1 LPTLTHSTHSKNVTT
16 GNKTPHKKRLAEK
29 DKNKTH
35 TRQRNKGHSM
45 SNNWSNHDVPDFL
58 QVGEE
63 VLPLVIRRH
72 QRAKRICLRY
82 NPTDHAISLTLPRHT
97 RVSDGLS
104 FLMLKSEWLIETLRD
119 MPTQKQIKPGVV
131 IPLLGKRVRIKHDPS
146 LARKWIVKDDIL
158 YVAGP
163 RDEFAERVTEA
174 LKKIASTTLTN
185 LATRDAVRIGRRVAR
200 VSVRDTR
207 SRWGSCS
214 STARLSFSYR
224 LIFAPKEVMEYV
236 VAHEVA
242 HLRHM
247 NHSTAFWN
255 CVAALCPEYDA
266 ARDWLKLHG
275 KDLYRF
281 NA

>member
-1 LPTLTHSTHSKNVTT
+1 
-16 GNKTPHKKRLAEK
+16 
-29 DKNKTH
+29 
-35 TRQRNKGHSM
+35 M
-45 SNNWSNHDVPDFL
+45 SNMTAWSNQEMPDFL

-63 VLPLVIRRH
+63 LLPLVIRRH
-72 QRAKRICLRY
+72 KSAKRICLRY

-97 RVSDGLS
+97 RVNDGLL
-104 FLMLKSEWLIETLRD
+104 FLMQKSEWVVETLRD
-119 MPTQKQIKPGVV
+119 MPSQKQIKPGVV
-131 IPLLGKRVRIKHDPS
+131 IPLLGKRVRIKHDET
-146 LARKWIVKDDIL
+146 LRRKWIVKDDIL
-158 YVAGP
+158 YVSGP
-163 RDEFAERVTEA
+163 REEFRERVTEA
-174 LKKIASTTLTN
+174 LKKIASVTLAK
-185 LATRDAVRIGRRVAR
+185 LAEADANRIGRRIAR
-200 VSVRDTR
+200 VTVRDTR

-247 NHSTAFWN
+247 NHSRAFWN
-255 CVAALCPEYDA
+255 AVEQLCPEYEA
-266 ARDWLKLHG
+266 AKDWLKLHG

>member
-1 LPTLTHSTHSKNVTT
+1 
-16 GNKTPHKKRLAEK
+16 
-29 DKNKTH
+29 
-35 TRQRNKGHSM
+35 M
-45 SNNWSNHDVPDFL
+45 PDFL

-63 VLPLVIRRH
+63 MLPLVIRRH
-72 QRAKRICLRY
+72 RSAKRICLRY

-97 RVSDGLS
+97 RVSDGLV
-104 FLMLKSEWLIETLRD
+104 FLMQKSEWLIETLQA
-119 MPTQKQIKPGVV
+119 MPAQKQIKPGVV
-131 IPLLGKRVRIKHDPS
+131 IPLLGKRVRIKNDPNLS
-146 LARKWIVKDDIL
+146 RKWLVKDDVL

-163 RDEFAERVTEA
+163 REEFAERVTEA
-174 LKKIASTTLTN
+174 LKKIASVTLTK
-185 LATRDAVRIGRRVAR
+185 LAERDAARIGRRLDR

-247 NHSTAFWN
+247 NHSPAFWN
-255 CVAALCPEYDA
+255 AVALLCPDYDA

>member
-1 LPTLTHSTHSKNVTT
+1 
-16 GNKTPHKKRLAEK
+16 
-29 DKNKTH
+29 
-35 TRQRNKGHSM
+35 M
-45 SNNWSNHDVPDFL
+45 SNTAWSNQALPDYL

-63 VLPLVIRRH
+63 MLPLVIRRH
-72 QRAKRICLRY
+72 RRAKRICLRY

-97 RVSDGLS
+97 RVTDGLR
-104 FLMLKSEWLIETLRD
+104 FLMQKSEWVITTLRD
-119 MPTQKQIKPGVV
+119 MPSKKQIKPGVV
-131 IPLLGKRVRIKHDPS
+131 IPLLGKRVRIKHEPDMT
-146 LARKWIVKDDIL
+146 RKWILRDDVL
-158 YVAGP
+158 YVSGP
-163 RDEFAERVTEA
+163 RGEFPERVTEA
-174 LKKIASTTLTN
+174 LKKIASLTLTK
-185 LATRDAVRIGRRVAR
+185 LAERDAARIGRKLAR

-247 NHSTAFWN
+247 NHSKAFWN
-255 CVAALCPEYDA
+255 AVEQLCPDYEIA
-266 ARDWLKLHG
+266 KDWLSLHG
-275 KDLYRF
+275 KDMYRF

>member
-1 LPTLTHSTHSKNVTT
+1 
-16 GNKTPHKKRLAEK
+16 
-29 DKNKTH
+29 
-35 TRQRNKGHSM
+35 M
-45 SNNWSNHDVPDFL
+45 SNVWSNHELPEFL

-63 VLPLVIRRH
+63 LLPLVIRRH

-97 RVSDGLS
+97 RVGDGLR
-104 FLMLKSEWLIETLRD
+104 FLMQKSEWLIETLQD
-119 MPTQKQIKPGVV
+119 IPTKKHIKPGVV
-131 IPLLGKRVRIKHDPS
+131 IPLLGKRVRIKHD
-146 LARKWIVKDDIL
+146 ATITRKWILRDDTL
-158 YVAGP
+158 FVAGP
-163 RDEFAERVTEA
+163 RDEFPERVKEA
-174 LKKIASTTLTN
+174 LRSMARTTLTN
-185 LATRDAVRIGRRVAR
+185 LATRDATRIGRRVNA

-214 STARLSFSYR
+214 STARLSFSWR
-224 LIFAPKEVMEYV
+224 LIFAPREVMEYV

-247 NHSTAFWN
+247 NHSPAFWN
-255 CVAALCPEYDA
+255 CVAVLCPEYEA
-266 ARDWLKLHG
+266 AKDWLKLHG

>member
-1 LPTLTHSTHSKNVTT
+1 
-16 GNKTPHKKRLAEK
+16 
-29 DKNKTH
+29 
-35 TRQRNKGHSM
+35 M
-45 SNNWSNHDVPDFL
+45 SNRLRKAWSNSELPDFL

-63 VLPLVIRRH
+63 MLPLVIRRH

-82 NPTDHAISLTLPRHT
+82 NPTSHAISLTLPRHT
-97 RVSDGLS
+97 RVGDGLM
-104 FLMLKSEWLIETLRD
+104 FLMQKSEWLVETLRD
-119 MPTQKQIKPGVV
+119 MPTKKQIKPGVV
-131 IPLLGKRVRIKHDPS
+131 IPLLGKRVRIKHDAD
-146 LARKWIVKDDIL
+146 LKRRYIIRDDVL
-158 YVAGP
+158 YVSGA
-163 RDEFAERVTEA
+163 REDFSENVTKA
-174 LKKIASTTLTN
+174 LREIASRTLST
-185 LATRDAVRIGRRVAR
+185 LAHRYAERIGRRINR
-200 VSVRDTR
+200 ISVRDTR

-247 NHSTAFWN
+247 NHSQNFWN
-255 CVAALCPEYDA
+255 AVEYVCPDFEAAK
-266 ARDWLKLHG
+266 DWLKMHG

>member
-1 LPTLTHSTHSKNVTT
+1 MSK
-16 GNKTPHKKRLAEK
+16 HA
-29 DKNKTH
+29 
-35 TRQRNKGHSM
+35 
-45 SNNWSNHDVPDFL
+45 WSNETLPDYL
-58 QVGEE
+58 QVGEQ

-82 NPTDHAISLTLPRHT
+82 IPTDHAISLTLPRHT
-97 RVSDGLS
+97 RVNDGLR
-104 FLMLKSEWLIETLRD
+104 FLMLKSEWLTDTLHS
-119 MPTQKQIKPGVV
+119 MPSKKHIKPGVV
-131 IPLLGKRVRIKHDPS
+131 IPLLGKRVRIKHDET
-146 LARKWIVKDDIL
+146 LRRKWIVKDDVL

-163 RDEFAERVTEA
+163 REEFAERVTEA
-174 LKKIASTTLTN
+174 LKKIASVTLSR
-185 LATRDAVRIGRRVAR
+185 LAERDAAHLGKRIAR
-200 VSVRDTR
+200 VTVRDTR

-224 LIFAPKEVMEYV
+224 LIFAPREVMEYV

-247 NHSTAFWN
+247 NHSRAFWN
-255 CVAALCPEYDA
+255 TVENLCPEYEA
-266 ARDWLKLHG
+266 AKEWLHLHG

>member
-1 LPTLTHSTHSKNVTT
+1 
-16 GNKTPHKKRLAEK
+16 
-29 DKNKTH
+29 
-35 TRQRNKGHSM
+35 M
-45 SNNWSNHDVPDFL
+45 SNGMSNAWSNNELPDFL

-63 VLPLVIRRH
+63 MLPLVIRRH
-72 QRAKRICLRY
+72 RGAKRICLRY

-97 RVSDGLS
+97 RVTDGLI
-104 FLMLKSEWLIETLRD
+104 FLMQKSEWLVETLRD
-119 MPTQKQIKPGVV
+119 MPTKKQIKPGVV
-131 IPLLGKRVRIKHDPS
+131 IPLLGKRVRIKNDPD
-146 LARKWIVKDDIL
+146 LKRKWIIKDDVL
-158 YVAGP
+158 YVSGA
-163 RDEFAERVTEA
+163 RDEFPQRVTEA
-174 LKKIASTTLTN
+174 LKKIASQTLTS
-185 LATRDAVRIGRRVAR
+185 LATRDAARIGRKLNR

-247 NHSTAFWN
+247 NHSPAFWN
-255 CVAALCPEYDA
+255 AVEFLCPQYDA
-266 ARDWLKLHG
+266 AKDWLKLHG

>member
-1 LPTLTHSTHSKNVTT
+1 MSK
-16 GNKTPHKKRLAEK
+16 HA
-29 DKNKTH
+29 
-35 TRQRNKGHSM
+35 
-45 SNNWSNHDVPDFL
+45 WSNETLPDFL
-58 QVGEE
+58 QVGEQ

-97 RVSDGLS
+97 RVNDGLT
-104 FLMLKSEWLIETLRD
+104 FLMLKSEWLITTLRD
-119 MPTQKQIKPGVV
+119 MPTKKQIKPGVV
-131 IPLLGKRVRIKHDPS
+131 IPLLGKRVRIKHDET
-146 LARKWIVKDDIL
+146 LRRKWIVKDDVL

-174 LKKIASTTLTN
+174 LKKIASVTLTR
-185 LATRDAVRIGRRVAR
+185 LAERDAARLGRRLDR
-200 VSVRDTR
+200 VTVRDTR

-224 LIFAPKEVMEYV
+224 LIFAPREVMEYV

-247 NHSTAFWN
+247 NHSRAFWN
-255 CVAALCPEYDA
+255 AVATLCPEYEA
-266 ARDWLKLHG
+266 AKEWLTLHG

>member
-1 LPTLTHSTHSKNVTT
+1 
-16 GNKTPHKKRLAEK
+16 
-29 DKNKTH
+29 
-35 TRQRNKGHSM
+35 M
-45 SNNWSNHDVPDFL
+45 SNTAWSNQELPDFL

-63 VLPLVIRRH
+63 MLPLVIRRH
-72 QRAKRICLRY
+72 RSAKRICLRY
-82 NPTDHAISLTLPRHT
+82 NPTSHNISLTLPRHT
-97 RVSDGLS
+97 RVGDGLR
-104 FLMLKSEWLIETLRD
+104 FLMQKSEWVINTLRD
-119 MPTQKQIKPGVV
+119 MPCQKQIKPGVI

-146 LARKWIVKDDIL
+146 LTRKWIVRDDIL
-158 YVAGP
+158 YVSGP
-163 RDEFAERVTEA
+163 RDEFRERVTEA
-174 LKKIASTTLTN
+174 LKKIASLTLTK
-185 LATRDAVRIGRRVAR
+185 LAERDADRIGRKLAR

-247 NHSTAFWN
+247 NHSKAFWN
-255 CVAALCPEYDA
+255 AVEQLCPEYEA
-266 ARDWLKLHG
+266 AKEWLKLHG

>member
-1 LPTLTHSTHSKNVTT
+1 
-16 GNKTPHKKRLAEK
+16 
-29 DKNKTH
+29 
-35 TRQRNKGHSM
+35 M
-45 SNNWSNHDVPDFL
+45 SHAVWSNSELPDFL

-63 VLPLVIRRH
+63 RLPLVIRRH
-72 QRAKRICLRY
+72 AKAKRICLRY
-82 NPTDHAISLTLPRHT
+82 NPTHHAISLTLPRHT
-97 RVSDGLS
+97 RVNDGLV
-104 FLMLKSEWLIETLRD
+104 FLMQKSEWLVQTLQD
-119 MPTQKQIKPGVV
+119 MPSQKQIKPGVV
-131 IPLLGKRVRIKHDPS
+131 IPLLGKRVRIKHDET
-146 LARKWIVKDDIL
+146 LRRKWIVKDDIL

-163 RDEFAERVTEA
+163 RDEFPARVTEA
-174 LKKIASTTLTN
+174 LKKIASITLTN
-185 LATRDAVRIGRRVAR
+185 LATRDAAKIGRRLDR
-200 VSVRDTR
+200 VTVRDTR

-224 LIFAPKEVMEYV
+224 LIFAPREVMEYV

-247 NHSTAFWN
+247 NHSPAFWN
-255 CVAALCPEYDA
+255 AVESICPEYDA

>member
-1 LPTLTHSTHSKNVTT
+1 MQQ
-16 GNKTPHKKRLAEK
+16 KKK
-29 DKNKTH
+29 
-35 TRQRNKGHSM
+35 QGPSM
-45 SNNWSNHDVPDFL
+45 SNRLRNAWSNNELPDFL

-63 VLPLVIRRH
+63 MLPLVIRRH

-82 NPTDHAISLTLPRHT
+82 NPTSHAISLTLPRHT
-97 RVSDGLS
+97 RVGDGLI
-104 FLMLKSEWLIETLRD
+104 FLMQKSEWLVETLRD
-119 MPTQKQIKPGVV
+119 MPCKKQIKPGVV
-131 IPLLGKRVRIKHDPS
+131 IPLLGKRVRIKHDPDLKRS
-146 LARKWIVKDDIL
+146 WVIRDDVL
-158 YVAGP
+158 YVSGE
-163 RDEFAERVTEA
+163 RSEFPERVTAA
-174 LKKIASTTLTN
+174 LKKIASQTLTS
-185 LATRDAVRIGRRVAR
+185 LSVRYAVEVGRRLNR

-255 CVAALCPEYDA
+255 CVESICPDYDA
-266 ARDWLKLHG
+266 AKDWLKLHG

>member
-1 LPTLTHSTHSKNVTT
+1 
-16 GNKTPHKKRLAEK
+16 
-29 DKNKTH
+29 
-35 TRQRNKGHSM
+35 M
-45 SNNWSNHDVPDFL
+45 SNGMRNAWSNNELPDFL

-63 VLPLVIRRH
+63 MLPLVIRRH

-82 NPTDHAISLTLPRHT
+82 NPTNHAISLTLPRHT
-97 RVSDGLS
+97 RVSDGLV
-104 FLMLKSEWLIETLRD
+104 FLMQKSEWLVQTLHD
-119 MPTQKQIKPGVV
+119 MPSKKQIKPGVV
-131 IPLLGKRVRIKHDPS
+131 IPLLGKRVRIKHD
-146 LARKWIVKDDIL
+146 AEMRRGWMIRDDTL
-158 YVAGP
+158 FVSGE
-163 RDEFAERVTEA
+163 RDAFPEHVNAA
-174 LKKIASTTLTN
+174 LRKIASQTLTTLA
-185 LATRDAVRIGRRVAR
+185 LRYGAMIGRRINR
-200 VSVRDTR
+200 VTVRDTR

-247 NHSTAFWN
+247 NHSAAFWN
-255 CVAALCPEYDA
+255 CVESICPDYEAAK
-266 ARDWLKLHG
+266 DWLKLHG

>member
-1 LPTLTHSTHSKNVTT
+1 
-16 GNKTPHKKRLAEK
+16 
-29 DKNKTH
+29 
-35 TRQRNKGHSM
+35 M
-45 SNNWSNHDVPDFL
+45 SNGMNNAWSNNELPDFL

-63 VLPLVIRRH
+63 MLPLVIRRH
-72 QRAKRICLRY
+72 RSAKRICLRY

-97 RVSDGLS
+97 RVSDGLI
-104 FLMLKSEWLIETLRD
+104 FLMQKSEWLVETLRD
-119 MPTQKQIKPGVV
+119 MPTKKQIKPGVV
-131 IPLLGKRVRIKHDPS
+131 IPLLGKRVRIKHDPD
-146 LARKWIVKDDIL
+146 LRRKWIVRDDVL

-174 LKKIASTTLTN
+174 LRKIASVTLTN
-185 LATRDAVRIGRRVAR
+185 LANRDAARIGRRIDR

-224 LIFAPKEVMEYV
+224 LIFAPREVMQYV

-255 CVAALCPEYDA
+255 TVATLCPDYEA
-266 ARDWLKLHG
+266 AKDWLTLHG

>member
-1 LPTLTHSTHSKNVTT
+1 MSKHTHN
-16 GNKTPHKKRLAEK
+16 A
-29 DKNKTH
+29 
-35 TRQRNKGHSM
+35 
-45 SNNWSNHDVPDFL
+45 WSNHELPDYL

-63 VLPLVIRRH
+63 MLPLVIRRH

-82 NPTDHAISLTLPRHT
+82 NPTSHAISLTLPRHT
-97 RVSDGLS
+97 RVGDGLA
-104 FLMLKSEWLIETLRD
+104 FLMQKSEWLVETLRVI
-119 MPTQKQIKPGVV
+119 PLKKQIKPGVV
-131 IPLLGKRVRIKHDPS
+131 IPLLGKRVRIKHDADLTRS
-146 LARKWIVKDDIL
+146 FVIRDDVL
-158 YVAGP
+158 YVSGA
-163 RDEFAERVTEA
+163 REDFAENVTAA
-174 LKKIASTTLTN
+174 LKKIASQTLTS
-185 LATRDAVRIGRRVAR
+185 LSLRYAVQIGRRLNR

-255 CVAALCPEYDA
+255 AVEYLCPDYEA
-266 ARDWLKLHG
+266 AKDWLKLHG

>member
-1 LPTLTHSTHSKNVTT
+1 
-16 GNKTPHKKRLAEK
+16 
-29 DKNKTH
+29 
-35 TRQRNKGHSM
+35 M
-45 SNNWSNHDVPDFL
+45 SNAWSNSELPDFL

-63 VLPLVIRRH
+63 LLPLVIRRH

-97 RVSDGLS
+97 RVSDGLH
-104 FLMLKSEWLIETLRD
+104 FLMQKSEWLITTLQD
-119 MPTQKQIKPGVV
+119 MPSKKQIKPGAV
-131 IPLLGKRVRIKHDPS
+131 IPLLGKRVRMKHDAQ
-146 LARKWIVKDDIL
+146 LTRKWIVKDDVL
-158 YVAGP
+158 YVSGD
-163 RDEFAERVTEA
+163 RDEFPERVTEA
-174 LKKIASTTLTN
+174 LKKIASATLTN
-185 LATRDAVRIGRRVAR
+185 LANRDALRIGRRINR

-214 STARLSFSYR
+214 STARLSFSWR
-224 LIFAPKEVMEYV
+224 LIFAPREVMEYV

-247 NHSTAFWN
+247 NHSDAFWN
-255 CVAALCPEYDA
+255 VVEILCPEYEA
-266 ARDWLKLHG
+266 AKDWLKLHG

>member
-1 LPTLTHSTHSKNVTT
+1 M
-16 GNKTPHKKRLAEK
+16 
-29 DKNKTH
+29 
-35 TRQRNKGHSM
+35 RNPLRNAW
-45 SNNWSNHDVPDFL
+45 SNNELPDFL

-63 VLPLVIRRH
+63 MLPLVIRRH

-82 NPTDHAISLTLPRHT
+82 NPTSHAISLTLPRHT
-97 RVSDGLS
+97 RVGDGLA
-104 FLMLKSEWLIETLRD
+104 FLMQKSEWLVETLRD
-119 MPTQKQIKPGVV
+119 MPTKKQIKPGVV
-131 IPLLGKRVRIKHDPS
+131 IPLLGKRVRIKNDPD
-146 LARKWIVKDDIL
+146 LKRKWVIRDDVL
-158 YVAGP
+158 YVAGD
-163 RDEFAERVTEA
+163 RSEFPERVTEA
-174 LKKIASTTLTN
+174 LRKIASTTLSN
-185 LATRDAVRIGRRVAR
+185 IAMRDAIGIGRKISRI
-200 VSVRDTR
+200 SVRDTR

-247 NHSTAFWN
+247 NHSAAFWN
-255 CVAALCPEYDA
+255 CVESICPDYEAAK
-266 ARDWLKLHG
+266 DWLKLHG

>member
-1 LPTLTHSTHSKNVTT
+1 MSKA
-16 GNKTPHKKRLAEK
+16 L
-29 DKNKTH
+29 
-35 TRQRNKGHSM
+35 RNAW
-45 SNNWSNHDVPDFL
+45 SNNELPDYL

-63 VLPLVIRRH
+63 MLPLVIRRH

-97 RVSDGLS
+97 RVGDGLM
-104 FLMLKSEWLIETLRD
+104 FLMQKSEWLVTTLRD
-119 MPTQKQIKPGVV
+119 MPMKKQIKPGVV
-131 IPLLGKRVRIKHDPS
+131 IPLLGKRIRIKHDAD
-146 LARKWIVKDDIL
+146 LKRKWIIRDDVL
-158 YVAGP
+158 YVSGDRA
-163 RDEFAERVTEA
+163 DFAENVTEA
-174 LKKIASTTLTN
+174 LRKIASQTLSG
-185 LATRDAVRIGRRVAR
+185 LALRYADKIGRRINR
-200 VSVRDTR
+200 ISVRDTR

-255 CVAALCPEYDA
+255 CVESICPDYDA
-266 ARDWLKLHG
+266 AKDWLKMHG

>member
-1 LPTLTHSTHSKNVTT
+1 
-16 GNKTPHKKRLAEK
+16 
-29 DKNKTH
+29 
-35 TRQRNKGHSM
+35 M
-45 SNNWSNHDVPDFL
+45 SNGMRHAWSNHELPDFL

-63 VLPLVIRRH
+63 MLPLVIRRH

-82 NPTDHAISLTLPRHT
+82 NPTNHAISLTLPRHT
-97 RVSDGLS
+97 RVSDGLI
-104 FLMLKSEWLIETLRD
+104 FLMQKSEWLVETLHD
-119 MPTQKQIKPGVV
+119 MPSKKQIKPGVV
-131 IPLLGKRVRIKHDPS
+131 IPLLGKRVRIKHDPEIKRS
-146 LARKWIVKDDIL
+146 WMIRDDTLFVSGERDAFSENVTLALR
-158 YVAGP
+158 
-163 RDEFAERVTEA
+163 
-174 LKKIASTTLTN
+174 KIASQTLTTLA
-185 LATRDAVRIGRRVAR
+185 LRYGAMIGRRINR
-200 VSVRDTR
+200 VTVRDTR

-247 NHSTAFWN
+247 NHSQAFWN
-255 CVAALCPEYDA
+255 CVESICPDYEAAK
-266 ARDWLKLHG
+266 DWLKLHG